1 MSSTASPTSVT
12 TSSALSP
19 TLATIH
25 LDALAH
31 NLRELRRVLAPHVD
45 VLAVIKADGYGHG
58 YRAVA
63 EALSQLGVRRFGVAT
78 VHEGVLLRE
87 AGRLE
92 DIIVMGG
99 ILPGQVKDL
108 VQANLIPTLS
118 DADTM
123 HALSQEVTQHVRP
136 YPVHVKVDTGMRRL
150 GFTTKEALPLLQ
162 SPAFSH
168 SLLCQGLMTHLAD
181 ADNPDPEFTL
191 HQLDRFHETVS
202 SLPVNGPRPCRHAA
216 NTAGILWHPQTHL
229 DMVRPGLLLYGY
241 TPAPD
246 RDAPVSLQ
254 PVLSLK
260 TKVVH
265 LKTAGKGE
273 PVSYG
278 DLYRTRRD
286 SRLAILPI
294 GYAHGY
300 NRRLSNTGE
309 VIIHDRR
316 FPIVGRVCMD
326 MTVIDVTDDPAI
338 KPGDDVILMGKS
350 ATQAITAY
358 DLANWQDSIPYEV
371 LCNLGPN
378 VPRVYEPLTELREES
393 GIH

>member
-1 MSSTASPTSVT
+1 MTA
-12 TSSALSP
+12 SSALSP

-25 LDALAH
+25 LHAVAY
-31 NLRELRRVLAPHVD
+31 NLRELRRVLAPHVEI
-45 VLAVIKADGYGHG
+45 LAVIKADGYGHG
-58 YRAVA
+58 GIAVA

-78 VHEGVLLRE
+78 VQEGVLLRE
-87 AGRLE
+87 AGILE

-118 DADTM
+118 DADTV
-123 HALSQEVTQHVRP
+123 HALSREVSLNLRP
-136 YPVHVKVDTGMRRL
+136 YPVHVEVDTGMRRL
-150 GFTTKEALPLLQ
+150 GFASKEVLPLLQ
-162 SPAFSH
+162 SPMFSH
-168 SLLCQGLMTHLAD
+168 TLVCQGLMTHLAD
-181 ADNPDPEFTL
+181 ADNPDPTFTL
-191 HQLDRFHETVS
+191 HQLDQFHESVS
-202 SLPVNGPRPCRHAA
+202 SLHAVNGPRPCRHAA
-216 NTAGILWHPQTHL
+216 NTAGILWHPQAQL

-241 TPAPD
+241 TPVPD

-254 PVLSLK
+254 PVMSLK

-278 DLYRTRRD
+278 DVYRTRRD

-316 FPIVGRVCMD
+316 FPIVGRICMD
-326 MTVIDVTDDPAI
+326 MTVVDVTDGPTI

-350 ATQAITAY
+350 ENQEITAY

-371 LCNLGPN
+371 LCNLGAK
-378 VPRVYEPLTELREES
+378 VTRMYEPLELRD
-393 GIH
+393 G

>member
-1 MSSTASPTSVT
+1 MSSPSSPTSVS

-25 LDALAH
+25 LPAVAH
-31 NLRELRRVLAPHVD
+31 NLRELRRILAPPVEI
-45 VLAVIKADGYGHG
+45 LAVIKADGYGHG
-58 YRAVA
+58 CRAVA
-63 EALSQLGVRRFGVAT
+63 ETLSQLGVRRFGVAT
-78 VHEGVLLRE
+78 VQEGVLLRE
-87 AGRLE
+87 GGILE
-92 DIIVMGG
+92 EIIVMGG
-99 ILPGQVKDL
+99 ILPEQARDL
-108 VQANLIPTLS
+108 VHANLIPTLS
-118 DADTM
+118 DTDTV
-123 HALSQEVTQHVRP
+123 HALSQAVSQHHRP

-150 GFTTKEALPLLQ
+150 GFATQEVLPLLQ
-162 SPAFSH
+162 SSLFSRTF
-168 SLLCQGLMTHLAD
+168 SCQGLMTHLAD
-181 ADNPDPEFTL
+181 ADNPDPTFTL
-191 HQLDRFHETVS
+191 HQLDRFHETVPG
-202 SLPVNGPRPCRHAA
+202 LPANGPRPCRHAA
-216 NTAGILWHPQTHL
+216 NTAGILWHTQAHL

-246 RDAPVSLQ
+246 RDALVSLQ
-254 PVLSLK
+254 PVMSLT

-300 NRRLSNTGE
+300 NRRLSNTGS

-316 FPIVGRVCMD
+316 FPIVGRICMD
-326 MTVIDVTDDPAI
+326 MTVVDVTDDPTI
-338 KPGDDVILMGKS
+338 KPGDDVILMGRS
-350 ATQAITAY
+350 ETQDITAY

-371 LCNLGPN
+371 LCNLGAK
-378 VPRVYEPLTELREES
+378 VPRVYEPLADFTS
-393 GIH
+393 SISS

>member
-1 MSSTASPTSVT
+1 MTA
-12 TSSALSP
+12 SSALSP

-25 LDALAH
+25 LHAVAH
-31 NLRELRRVLAPHVD
+31 NLRELHRVLAPHVEI
-45 VLAVIKADGYGHG
+45 LAVIKADGYGHG
-58 YRAVA
+58 GIAVA

-78 VHEGVLLRE
+78 VQEGVLLRE
-87 AGRLE
+87 TGILE

-99 ILPGQVKDL
+99 ILPWQVKDL

-118 DADTM
+118 DADTV
-123 HALSQEVTQHVRP
+123 HALSREVSLNLRP
-136 YPVHVKVDTGMRRL
+136 YPVHVEVDTGMRRL
-150 GFTTKEALPLLQ
+150 GFASKEVLPLLQ
-162 SPAFSH
+162 SPMFSH
-168 SLLCQGLMTHLAD
+168 TLVCQGLMTHLAD
-181 ADNPDPEFTL
+181 ADNPDPTFTL
-191 HQLDRFHETVS
+191 HQLDQFHESVS
-202 SLPVNGPRPCRHAA
+202 SLHAVNGPRPCRHAA
-216 NTAGILWHPQTHL
+216 NTAGILWHPQAQL

-241 TPAPD
+241 TPVPD

-254 PVLSLK
+254 PVMSLT

-265 LKTAGKGE
+265 LKMAGKGE

-309 VIIHDRR
+309 VIIHDQR
-316 FPIVGRVCMD
+316 FPIIGRICMD
-326 MTVIDVTDDPAI
+326 MTVVDVTDGPTI

-350 ATQAITAY
+350 ETQEITAY

-371 LCNLGPN
+371 LCNLGAK
-378 VPRVYEPLTELREES
+378 VTRVYEPLELRD
-393 GIH
+393 G

>member
-1 MSSTASPTSVT
+1 M
-12 TSSALSP
+12 
-19 TLATIH
+19 
-25 LDALAH
+25 
-31 NLRELRRVLAPHVD
+31 
-45 VLAVIKADGYGHG
+45 IKADGYGHG
-58 YRAVA
+58 CIAVA

-78 VHEGVLLRE
+78 VQEGVLLRE
-87 AGRLE
+87 AGILE

-99 ILPGQVKDL
+99 IFPGQVKDL

-118 DADTM
+118 DADTV
-123 HALSQEVTQHVRP
+123 HALSREVSQNIRP
-136 YPVHVKVDTGMRRL
+136 YPVHVKIDTGMRRL
-150 GFTTKEALPLLQ
+150 GFFPKEVLPLLQ
-162 SPAFSH
+162 SPMFSH
-168 SLLCQGLMTHLAD
+168 TLVCQGLMTHLAD
-181 ADNPDPEFTL
+181 ADNPDPTFTL
-191 HQLDRFHETVS
+191 HQLDRFHESVS
-202 SLPVNGPRPCRHAA
+202 SLHAVNGPRPCRHAA
-216 NTAGILWHPQTHL
+216 NTAGILWHPQAQL

-241 TPAPD
+241 TPVPD

-254 PVLSLK
+254 PVMSLK

-265 LKTAGKGE
+265 LQTAGKGE

-316 FPIVGRVCMD
+316 FPIVGRICMD
-326 MTVIDVTDDPAI
+326 MTVVDVTDGPTI

-350 ATQAITAY
+350 ETQEITAY

-371 LCNLGPN
+371 LCNLGAK
-378 VPRVYEPLTELREES
+378 VTRVYEPLELRD
-393 GIH
+393 G

>member
-1 MSSTASPTSVT
+1 MP

-25 LDALAH
+25 LPAVAH
-31 NLRELRRVLAPHVD
+31 NLRELRRILEPRVEI
-45 VLAVIKADGYGHG
+45 LAVIKADGYGHG
-58 YRAVA
+58 CRVMA
-63 EALSQLGVRRFGVAT
+63 ETLSQLGVRRFGVAS
-78 VHEGVLLRE
+78 VQEGVLLRE
-87 AGRLE
+87 AGMLE
-92 DIIVMGG
+92 EIIVMGG
-99 ILPGQVKDL
+99 ILPEQVRDL
-108 VQANLIPTLS
+108 VHANLVPTLS
-118 DADTM
+118 DAGTA
-123 HALSQEVTQHVRP
+123 HALDRAVSQHRRP

-150 GFTTKEALPLLQ
+150 GFAPGEVSPLLQ
-162 SPAFSH
+162 SPLFSDTFF
-168 SLLCQGLMTHLAD
+168 CQGLMTHLAD
-181 ADNPDPEFTL
+181 ADNPDPAFTL
-191 HQLDRFHETVS
+191 HQLDRFQEAVS
-202 SLPVNGPRPCRHAA
+202 SLPANGPRPCRHAA
-216 NTAGILWHPQTHL
+216 NTAGILWHPQAHL

-246 RDAPVSLQ
+246 RDARVSLQ
-254 PVLSLK
+254 PVMSLT

-278 DLYRTRRD
+278 DLYRTQRD

-309 VIIHDRR
+309 VIIHDQR
-316 FPIVGRVCMD
+316 FPIVGRICMD
-326 MTVIDVTDDPAI
+326 MTVIDVTDDPTI

-350 ATQAITAY
+350 ETQAITAN

-371 LCNLGPN
+371 LCNLGPK
-378 VPRVYEPLTELREES
+378 VPRVYEPLPELREES
-393 GIH
+393 GTH

>member
-1 MSSTASPTSVT
+1 MFSPALPTSVPV
-12 TSSALSP
+12 SSALSP

-25 LDALAH
+25 LPALAH
-31 NLRELRRVLAPHVD
+31 NLRELRRVLAPRVEI
-45 VLAVIKADGYGHG
+45 LAVIKADGYGHG
-58 YRAVA
+58 GRAVA

-99 ILPGQVKDL
+99 ILPGQAKDL
-108 VQANLIPTLS
+108 VQANLIPALS

-123 HALSQEVTQHVRP
+123 HVLGSEVSQRVRH

-150 GFTTKEALPLLQ
+150 GFATKEVLSLLQ
-162 SPAFSH
+162 SPLFAHALF
-168 SLLCQGLMTHLAD
+168 CQGLMTHLAD
-181 ADNPDPEFTL
+181 ADNPNPTFTL
-191 HQLDRFHETVS
+191 HQLDRFHEVVS
-202 SLPVNGPRPCRHAA
+202 SLPTVNASRPCRHAA
-216 NTAGILWHPQTHL
+216 NTAGILWHPHAQL

-241 TPAPD
+241 TPVPD

-254 PVLSLK
+254 PVMSLK

-273 PVSYG
+273 SVSYG
-278 DLYRTRRD
+278 DVYRARRD

-316 FPIVGRVCMD
+316 FPIVGRICMD
-326 MTVIDVTDDPAI
+326 MTVVDVTDGPAI
-338 KPGDDVILMGKS
+338 KPGDDVIVMGKS
-350 ATQAITAY
+350 KTQEITAF

-371 LCNLGPN
+371 LCNLGAK
-378 VPRVYEPLTELREES
+378 VTRVYEPLAELP
-393 GIH
+393 GV

>member
-1 MSSTASPTSVT
+1 MSSPSSPTSVT

-25 LDALAH
+25 LHAVAH
-31 NLRELRRVLAPHVD
+31 NLRELRRVLAPHVEI
-45 VLAVIKADGYGHG
+45 LAVIKADGYGHG
-58 YRAVA
+58 GIAVA

-78 VHEGVLLRE
+78 VQEGVLLRE
-87 AGRLE
+87 AGILE

-118 DADTM
+118 DADTV
-123 HALSQEVTQHVRP
+123 HALSREVSQNLRP
-136 YPVHVKVDTGMRRL
+136 YPVHVEVDTGMRRL
-150 GFTTKEALPLLQ
+150 GFASKEVLPLLQ
-162 SPAFSH
+162 SPLFSH
-168 SLLCQGLMTHLAD
+168 TLVCQGLMTHLAD
-181 ADNPDPEFTL
+181 ADNPDPTFTL
-191 HQLDRFHETVS
+191 HQLDQFHESVS
-202 SLPVNGPRPCRHAA
+202 SLHAVNGPRPCRHAA
-216 NTAGILWHPQTHL
+216 NTAGILWHPQAQL

-241 TPAPD
+241 TPVPD

-254 PVLSLK
+254 PVMSLT
-260 TKVVH
+260 TKIVH

-316 FPIVGRVCMD
+316 FPIVGRICMD
-326 MTVIDVTDDPAI
+326 MTVVDVTDDPTI

-350 ATQAITAY
+350 ENQEITAY
-358 DLANWQDSIPYEV
+358 DLANWQNSIPYEV
-371 LCNLGPN
+371 LCNLGAK
-378 VPRVYEPLTELREES
+378 VTRVYEPLELRD
-393 GIH
+393 G

>member
-1 MSSTASPTSVT
+1 MSSPAPPTTAPTA
-12 TSSALSP
+12 SALSP

-25 LDALAH
+25 LSALAH
-31 NLRELRRVLAPHVD
+31 NLRELRRILAPHVD
-45 VLAVIKADGYGHG
+45 ILAVIKADGYGHG
-58 YRAVA
+58 CCAMA
-63 EALSQLGVRRFGVAT
+63 DALSQLGIRRFGVAT

-108 VQANLIPTLS
+108 VQANLIPVLS

-123 HALSQEVTQHVRP
+123 QALSREVVQENAP

-150 GFTTKEALPLLQ
+150 GFETGDVPALLQ
-162 SPAFSH
+162 APMFSRTFM
-168 SLLCQGLMTHLAD
+168 CQGLMTHLAD
-181 ADNPDPEFTL
+181 ADNPDPTFTL
-191 HQLDRFHETVS
+191 HQLDRFHKVVS
-202 SLPVNGPRPCRHAA
+202 DLPANGPSPCRHSA
-216 NTAGILWHPQTHL
+216 NTAGILWHPSAHL

-241 TPAPD
+241 APVPG
-246 RDAPVSLQ
+246 REAPVSLQ
-254 PVLSLK
+254 PVMSLK

-278 DLYRTRRD
+278 DLYRTQRD
-286 SRLAILPI
+286 SRLAVLPI

-316 FPIVGRVCMD
+316 FPIVGRICMD
-326 MTVIDVTDDPAI
+326 MTVVDVTDDPTI

-350 ATQAITAY
+350 ETQVITAS
-358 DLANWQDSIPYEV
+358 DLANWQASIPYEV
-371 LCNLGPN
+371 LCNLGPK
-378 VPRVYEPLTELREES
+378 VPRVYEPAADFTS
-393 GIH
+393 SISS

>member
-1 MSSTASPTSVT
+1 M
-12 TSSALSP
+12 
-19 TLATIH
+19 
-25 LDALAH
+25 
-31 NLRELRRVLAPHVD
+31 
-45 VLAVIKADGYGHG
+45 
-58 YRAVA
+58 A
-63 EALSQLGVRRFGVAT
+63 EALSQLGIRRFGVAT

-99 ILPGQVKDL
+99 ILPEQVKDL
-108 VQANLIPTLS
+108 VQANLIPVLS
-118 DADTM
+118 DADAM
-123 HALSQEVTQHVRP
+123 QALSREISANIRP
-136 YPVHVKVDTGMRRL
+136 YPVHIKMDTGMRRL
-150 GFTTKEALPLLQ
+150 GFETEEVSSLLQ
-162 SPAFSH
+162 SPMFSH
-168 SLLCQGLMTHLAD
+168 TLSCQGLMTHLAD
-181 ADNPDPEFTL
+181 ADNPDPTFTL
-191 HQLDRFHETVS
+191 HQLDRFHEAVS
-202 SLPVNGPRPCRHAA
+202 SLPADGPRPCRHAA
-216 NTAGILWHPQTHL
+216 NTAGILWHPPAHL

-241 TPAPD
+241 APAPG

-254 PVLSLK
+254 PVMSLK

-278 DLYRTRRD
+278 DLYRTQRD

-294 GYAHGY
+294 GYAQGY

-316 FPIVGRVCMD
+316 FPIVGRICMD
-326 MTVIDVTDDPAI
+326 MTVVDVTDDPTI

-350 ATQAITAY
+350 ETQAITAY

-371 LCNLGPN
+371 LCNLGPK
-378 VPRVYEPLTELREES
+378 VPRAYEPLTEVCKGEK
-393 GIH
+393 

>member
-1 MSSTASPTSVT
+1 MSSPASPASVTAS
-12 TSSALSP
+12 SSLSP

-25 LDALAH
+25 LPTLAH
-31 NLRELRRVLAPHVD
+31 NLRELRRVLAPHVEI
-45 VLAVIKADGYGHG
+45 LAVIKADGYGHG
-58 YRAVA
+58 CIAIA
-63 EALSQLGVRRFGVAT
+63 EALSQLNVRRFGVAT
-78 VHEGVLLRE
+78 VQEGVFLRQ
-87 AGRLE
+87 AGILE

-118 DADTM
+118 DAGTV
-123 HALSQEVTQHVRP
+123 HALSREVSQDLRP
-136 YPVHVKVDTGMRRL
+136 YPVHVEVDTGMRRL
-150 GFTTKEALPLLQ
+150 GFASREVRPLLQ
-162 SPAFSH
+162 SPMFSH
-168 SLLCQGLMTHLAD
+168 TLACQGLMTHLAD
-181 ADNPDPEFTL
+181 ADNPDPTFTL
-191 HQLDRFHETVS
+191 HQLDQFHESVS
-202 SLPVNGPRPCRHAA
+202 SLHAVTGPRPCRHAA
-216 NTAGILWHPQTHL
+216 NTAGILWHPQAQL

-241 TPAPD
+241 TPVPD

-254 PVLSLK
+254 PVMSLT

-273 PVSYG
+273 SVSYG

-316 FPIVGRVCMD
+316 FPIVGRICMD
-326 MTVIDVTDDPAI
+326 MTVLDVTDGPAI

-350 ATQAITAY
+350 ENQEITAY

-371 LCNLGPN
+371 LCNLGAK
-378 VPRVYEPLTELREES
+378 VTRVYEPLTDFTS
-393 GIH
+393 SISS

>member
-1 MSSTASPTSVT
+1 MP

-19 TLATIH
+19 TLAIIH
-25 LDALAH
+25 LNALAH
-31 NLRELRRVLAPHVD
+31 NLRELRRVLAPRVD
-45 VLAVIKADGYGHG
+45 ILAVIKANGYGHG

-63 EALSQLGVRRFGVAT
+63 EALSQLGVRRFGVAS

-92 DIIVMGG
+92 DVVVMGG
-99 ILPGQVKDL
+99 LLPGQVKDL
-108 VQANLIPTLS
+108 VHANLIPTLS
-118 DADTM
+118 DADTL
-123 HALSQEVTQHVRP
+123 HALSREVSQHDRP

-150 GFTTKEALPLLQ
+150 GFTTKEVLPLLQ

-168 SLLCQGLMTHLAD
+168 PLLCQGLMTHLAD
-181 ADNPDPEFTL
+181 ADNPDPAFTL

-202 SLPVNGPRPCRHAA
+202 SLPANGARPCRHAA
-216 NTAGILWHPQTHL
+216 NTAGILWHPQAHL

-246 RDAPVSLQ
+246 RNSLVSLQ
-254 PVLSLK
+254 PVMSLT

-265 LKTAGKGE
+265 VKTAGKGE
-273 PVSYG
+273 RVSYG
-278 DLYRTRRD
+278 DLYRTQRD

-316 FPIVGRVCMD
+316 FPIVGRICMD
-326 MTVIDVTDDPAI
+326 MTVVDVTDDPTI
-338 KPGDDVILMGKS
+338 KQGDDVILMGRS

-378 VPRVYEPLTELREES
+378 VPREYEPLTS
-393 GIH
+393 FHS